1 MSAVF
6 IVAIVFAGIVL
17 SLAVIGGTI
26 LMGIKLKHGGLSAKE
41 KQAQSDEARI
51 IQELYYGLNRIRRRF
66 ENLDRRLQRMED
78 KVTDK
83 GYQWDQRFRAS

>member
-26 LMGIKLKHGGLSAKE
+26 LMGIKLKHGGLSAKG
-41 KQAQSDEARI
+41 KQTQFDEARI
-51 IQELYYGLNRIRRRF
+51 IQELYYGMN
-66 ENLDRRLQRMED
+66 RME
-78 KVTDK
+78 
-83 GYQWDQRFRAS
+83 QRIEALETLLMDAKKEE

>member
-26 LMGIKLKHGGLSAKE
+26 LMGIKLKHGGLSVKE

-51 IQELYYGLNRIRRRF
+51 IQELYYGLNRM
-66 ENLDRRLQRMED
+66 EQRIEALETLLMDGKKEE
-78 KVTDK
+78 
-83 GYQWDQRFRAS
+83 

>member
-51 IQELYYGLNRIRRRF
+51 IQELYYGLNRM
-66 ENLDRRLQRMED
+66 EQRIEALETLLMD
-78 KVTDK
+78 GQKRSDTD
-83 GYQWDQRFRAS
+83 ATL

>member
-51 IQELYYGLNRIRRRF
+51 IQELYYGLNRM
-66 ENLDRRLQRMED
+66 EQRIEALETLLMDGKKEE
-78 KVTDK
+78 
-83 GYQWDQRFRAS
+83 